1 MEISNYYQER
11 DKIISLLQEGI
22 KYVPQ
27 IGYRTGVN
35 MRVNILCK
43 KLAFDNKLYIN
54 TINKANS
61 LIDRITSDITNLKD
75 DKIQDKHHFILDFSY
90 ATSEIY
96 RVFRREDKEDTTV
109 LNTEDFYSANISE
122 LQKREKLLID
132 EVATLKKKNQ
142 KYAEKEKEIEDIKIQ
157 IQQSIEE
164 KEELKKKLDAQENV
178 KKSISNAFIELKK
191 HITPLRHE
199 KLRLN
204 YMFFTYAILCVGILG
219 VLIYFEL
226 SYLAKWEGAK
236 KWIDYLPYY
245 IPVPI
250 VGGLLW
256 AFIHQMNRAQR
267 QLLQLA
273 NVLYHIDYIEGLL
286 LAINSINTDVNSA
299 AEKISHVLDQIIKN
313 YMLTSDS
320 LSENTIETEISKDN
334 INLHTFIDLAKE
346 IKDVIK

>member
-1 MEISNYYQER
+1 MEINNYYQER
-11 DKIISLLQEGI
+11 DKIISLLQEGVEYI
-22 KYVPQ
+22 PQ
-27 IGYRTGVN
+27 TGYRTGVH
-35 MRVNILCK
+35 MRVGILCK
-43 KLAFDNKLYIN
+43 KLVSDDMLYIN
-54 TINKANS
+54 TINKAIS
-61 LIDRITSDITNLKD
+61 LENRIISDITNLKD
-75 DKIQDKHHFILDFSY
+75 DKVLEKRPYILDFSD

-96 RVFRREDKEDTTV
+96 RVFRPENKGETTI

-122 LQKREKLLID
+122 LQKREKLLVE

-142 KYAEKEKEIEDIKIQ
+142 MYAGKEKEIEDIKIQ

-178 KKSISNAFIELKK
+178 KNSISKAFIELKK
-191 HITPLRHE
+191 HITPLMHE
-199 KLRLN
+199 KKRLN
-204 YMFFTYAILCVGILG
+204 WMFYVYAILSICVLG
-219 VLIYFEL
+219 MLLYFEF
-226 SYLAKWEGAK
+226 SYLSKWEGAE

-256 AFIHQMNRAQR
+256 IFIYQMNRAQR

-273 NVLYHIDYIEGLL
+273 NVLYHIDYVEGLL
-286 LAINSINTDVNSA
+286 LAINSINADVNSA
-299 AEKISHVLDQIIKN
+299 SEKISHVLDQMIKN
-313 YMLTSDS
+313 YMLVPES
-320 LSENTIETEISKDN
+320 LSEKTIDAEISKDS